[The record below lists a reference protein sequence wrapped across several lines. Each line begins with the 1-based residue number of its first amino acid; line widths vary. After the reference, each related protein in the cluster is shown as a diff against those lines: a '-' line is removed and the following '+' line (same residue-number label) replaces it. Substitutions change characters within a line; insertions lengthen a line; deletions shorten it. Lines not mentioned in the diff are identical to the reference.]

1 MAVNQIRHIP
11 QNATAHK
18 VVYGISC
25 TGTDSN
31 AHENQ
36 EEHAQKKQKKEI
48 MVLGKSK
55 THRGIKAK

>member
-1 MAVNQIRHIP
+1 MAVNQMRHIP

-36 EEHAQKKQKKEI
+36 EEHAQKNKK
-48 MVLGKSK
+48 
-55 THRGIKAK
+55 